1 MKNSNCPNCNA
12 KFGLR
17 QIAAYSSLWGV
28 RRTKPCP
35 HCGVLLRWA
44 LKPFMLMNLGSIIL
58 ISAAISVF
66 ALSER
71 LFYYWNT
78 PTILF
83 AIGAAITLVSLPLMR
98 LENVNN

>member
-1 MKNSNCPNCNA
+1 
-12 KFGLR
+12 
-17 QIAAYSSLWGV
+17 
-28 RRTKPCP
+28 
-35 HCGVLLRWA
+35 
-44 LKPFMLMNLGSIIL
+44 MNLGSIIL